1 MTKLIRT
8 FHPVGHGAFYT
19 EKHVLEDQTINIV
32 YDCGS
37 KTLEKQLPSII
48 NNTFKKGEEIEF
60 LFISHFDAD
69 HVNGIEYLKTY
80 CKIKKVVIPLIED
93 KDAILIIKAINTS
106 TIGSNKLDTL
116 IDSPEEYFPGSE
128 IIKVK
133 AVNEGYDDDRYFA
146 NDLNNGGTIPSGSE
160 IILHK
165 SSAENKWCFIPFNY
179 NYTERVNLFKDKIK
193 EKGLIF
199 NKLNNIDYVQIS
211 QKTIKSIYKA
221 IKGKANGN
229 SLVVFSGGDYAISAT
244 HYFSTDKKIV
254 LEYGRCSYISCIYLG
269 DSFANKSDFY
279 SQLKGRLDKLTE
291 SIGIIQ
297 IAHHGAEGNFSPNI
311 LKLGTNPLAIISC
324 KSIDKHH
331 PSVNVLKQIQ
341 ENGSIPFMVTE
352 KTTTEVEQIGYY

>member
-106 TIGSNKLDTL
+106 KIGSNKLDTL

-133 AVNEGYDDDRYFA
+133 AVNEGYSDDRYFA

-165 SSAENKWCFIPFNY
+165 SSAKNKWCFIPFNY
-179 NYTERVNLFKDKIK
+179 DYSERVESFKRKIK
-193 EKGLIF
+193 KEGLNFDKLDDIVYITKEKE
-199 NKLNNIDYVQIS
+199 
-211 QKTIKSIYKA
+211 TIISIYKE
-221 IKGKANGN
+221 ITGKANGN
-229 SLVVFSGGDYAISAT
+229 SLVVFSGGDYAVPAM

-254 LEYGRCSYISCIYLG
+254 LEYDRCSYISCIYLG
-269 DSFANKSDFY
+269 DSSANKSDFY
-279 SQLKGRLDKLTE
+279 SQLKERLDKLTE

-297 IAHHGAEGNFSPNI
+297 IAHHGAEGNFSPDI
-311 LKLGTNPLAIISC
+311 LKLGTNPWAIISC
-324 KSIDKHH
+324 GSTDKHH
-331 PSVNVLKQIQ
+331 PSVNVVKQIQ

>member
-37 KTLEKQLPSII
+37 KTLEKHLPSII

-93 KDAILIIKAINTS
+93 KDAVLIIKAINTS
-106 TIGSNKLDTL
+106 KIGSNKLDTL

-128 IIKVK
+128 IIKVRG
-133 AVNEGYDDDRYFA
+133 VNEE
-146 NDLNNGGTIPSGSE
+146 NSNNRDSGNGRTIPSGHK
-160 IILHK
+160 IILL
-165 SSAENKWCFIPFNY
+165 ENKWCFIPFNY

-193 EKGLIF
+193 EKKLIF
-199 NKLNNIDYVQIS
+199 NKLDNIDYIQIS
-211 QKTIKSIYKA
+211 QKAIKSIYKE

-229 SLVVFSGGDYAISAT
+229 SLVVFSGGDYAVPAT

-254 LEYGRCSYISCIYLG
+254 LEYDRCSYISCIYLG
-269 DSFANKSDFY
+269 DSSANKSDFY
-279 SQLKGRLDKLTE
+279 SQLKERLDKLTE

-297 IAHHGAEGNFSPNI
+297 IAHHGAEGNFSPDI
-311 LKLGTNPLAIISC
+311 LKLGTNPWAIISC
-324 KSIDKHH
+324 GSTDKHH
-331 PSVNVLKQIQ
+331 PSVNVVKQIQ

-352 KTTTEVEQIGYY
+352 KPTTEVEQTGFY